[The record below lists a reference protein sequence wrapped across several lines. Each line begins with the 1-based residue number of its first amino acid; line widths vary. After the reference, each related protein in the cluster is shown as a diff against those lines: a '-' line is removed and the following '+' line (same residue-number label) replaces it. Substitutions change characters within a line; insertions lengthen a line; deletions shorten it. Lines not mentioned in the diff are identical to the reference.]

1 LPTLSAN
8 SRMHSTP
15 ISLLERLRTGTD
27 TRSWHE
33 LVNIYE
39 PWLRGWLLAH
49 FLQNADADDVV
60 QESLTV
66 LVEELPAF
74 QHNGRT
80 GAFRSW
86 LRQIVLNRL
95 REFRR
100 KKKDTLN
107 TSEEILNQL
116 ADDNSTLSQLWDR
129 EHDEYIIKQLLK
141 RIASDFEPIT
151 WQAFEAFVIQQQPAN
166 VVAQQLGITPGAVWT
181 AKSHI
186 LKRLRQEAKD
196 LLD

>member
-1 LPTLSAN
+1 
-8 SRMHSTP
+8 MHSTP

>member
-1 LPTLSAN
+1 MPTLSAN